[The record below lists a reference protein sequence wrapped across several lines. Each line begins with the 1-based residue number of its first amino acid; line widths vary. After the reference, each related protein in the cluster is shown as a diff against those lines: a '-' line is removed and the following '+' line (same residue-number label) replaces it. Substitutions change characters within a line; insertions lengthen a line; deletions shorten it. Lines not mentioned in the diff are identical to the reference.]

1 MYKTMIVDDEKNILH
16 ALKRLLVA
24 VPCFHEG
31 VSYKLD
37 VETYTSPLAA
47 LEQVAKTPYALV
59 ISDYRMPEMDG
70 AEFLKQ
76 VRLLQP
82 DTVRMILSGYSDLDG
97 LVNAINE
104 ARISRFIAKPWNDY
118 ELISAIGQGLAYRNL
133 MLENLQLAD
142 ECRVERGLMRPEALA
157 RKRQGESHPG
167 AEQGNRWGADGSA
180 VFDESS
186 NWYG

>member
-1 MYKTMIVDDEKNILH
+1 MYKTMIVDDEENVLK

-31 VSYKLD
+31 VTYKLD
-37 VETYTSPLAA
+37 VETYTSPVAA
-47 LEQVAKTPYALV
+47 LEQATKTPYALV
-59 ISDYRMPEMDG
+59 ISDYRMPEMNG

-76 VRLLQP
+76 VRLMQP
-82 DTVRMILSGYSDLDG
+82 NTVRMILSGYSDLNG

-104 ARISRFIAKPWNDY
+104 AQISRFIAKPWNDY
-118 ELISAIGQGLAYRNL
+118 ELISAIGQSLAYRNL
-133 MLENLQLAD
+133 LLENLKLAD
-142 ECRVERGLMRPEALA
+142 ECRVEHGLMSQEALA
-157 RKRQGESHPG
+157 RKRQAESQPG
-167 AEQGNRWGADGSA
+167 AKPSNHWAEDGSA